1 VADFVQFQHNY
12 FGGKSWH
19 GTSHYEFDGTA
30 TLSVQF
36 GEQVYGC
43 LIQPEQMQAVH
54 AAVTVLESKIKQLE
68 AELAD
73 ARKGN
78 VTVRYEGIPAIT
90 SEQVDQILKAIK
102 ETHRG

>member
-1 VADFVQFQHNY
+1 MADFVQFQHNY
-12 FGGKSWH
+12 FGAKSWTGKSY
-19 GTSHYEFDGTA
+19 YEFDGTA

-78 VTVRYEGIPAIT
+78 VTVHYEGIPAIT